1 MNIEGKNA
9 VLEALKNKVGIDT
22 LFVWKD
28 SKDAGIKKL
37 IAMAKDTDCVI
48 KYVDKQS
55 LDRLS
60 ELKNHQGVI
69 AQSAEYGYAD
79 LQQVLSEIEKSGK
92 PGMLLIL
99 DEIEDPHNLGALI
112 HSAECAGADAVIIPK
127 RRAAAVNTTVVKTS
141 AGAVNYMKVAR
152 VTNLAQT
159 MEELKKHNYW
169 IYGLDMEG
177 QVYHQ
182 VQMSGN
188 IALVVGNEGRGLG
201 RLVKEKCDFIL
212 SIPMKGEINSL
223 NASVAGSVVMFEA
236 SKQRERS

>member
-28 SKDAGIKKL
+28 SRDGGIKKL

-48 KYVDKQS
+48 KYVDKAS

-60 ELKNHQGVI
+60 ELKKHQGVI
-69 AQSAEYGYAD
+69 AQTAEYAYSD
-79 LQQVLSEIEKSGK
+79 LNGILSDLEERGK

-112 HSAECAGADAVIIPK
+112 RSAECSGVDAVIIPK
-127 RRAAAVNTTVVKTS
+127 RRAAVVNATVVKTS

-152 VTNLAQT
+152 ITNLAQT
-159 MEELKKHNYW
+159 IEELKKRNYW

-177 QVYHQ
+177 EVYHQ
-182 VQMSGN
+182 ARMGGN
-188 IALVVGNEGRGLG
+188 VAIVVGNEGRGLG
-201 RLVKEKCDFIL
+201 RLVKEKCDFII
-212 SIPMKGEINSL
+212 SIPMKGKINSL
-223 NASVAGSVVMFEA
+223 NASVAGSLVMFEV
-236 SKQRERS
+236 SKQRELL